1 MLVVGL
7 LALAAVTG
15 QRLTALRKFVVD
27 MPHRGA
33 GANATRTRP
42 FTLRAGAFAD
52 HPRVGVPR
60 YGGRL
65 DAQLKLADAPPKE
78 QRGAVVLAD
87 HTDRAGGVAH
97 AAMAANPGSCHA
109 SVSKS

>member
-33 GANATRTRP
+33 GANVTRTRP
-42 FTLRAGAFAD
+42 FTLRAGDSFTMLWNFRFA
-52 HPRVGVPR
+52 
-60 YGGRL
+60 
-65 DAQLKLADAPPKE
+65 
-78 QRGAVVLAD
+78 
-87 HTDRAGGVAH
+87 
-97 AAMAANPGSCHA
+97 
-109 SVSKS
+109 